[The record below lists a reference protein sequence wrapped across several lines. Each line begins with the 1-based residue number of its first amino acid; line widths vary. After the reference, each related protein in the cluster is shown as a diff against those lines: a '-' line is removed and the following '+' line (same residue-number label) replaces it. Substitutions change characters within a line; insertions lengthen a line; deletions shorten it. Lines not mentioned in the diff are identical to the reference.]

1 MNDIIILIVVFSV
14 VILLVVVMYYFLK
27 RTIAKINQQSKD
39 YFVDKLQAYD
49 KLISQR
55 EETLKGLNESIELK
69 RKELLEQQ
77 ENVVKEENVYLY
89 DQQNIDYQD
98 DKIFQ
103 KLKKVENRFNI
114 NNEMLIK
121 NFIKKYF
128 NEKSVLR
135 YETLVEARSKLS
147 RDVVYKMISKGPRE
161 QENNIRKILG
171 DLASILD
178 DFNKKHKKFSLLQF
192 ISYFDKIIMVEDPYI
207 YVYVGNSKENYDK
220 LHKFVRTKVDENI
233 FKGVSIIY
241 RGKLYDFSLK

>member
-1 MNDIIILIVVFSV
+1 MNDIIIVIIVFAI
-14 VILLVVVMYYFLK
+14 VILLIAIMFFFLK
-27 RTIAKINQQSKD
+27 RTVIRINQQSKD

-49 KLISQR
+49 DLISQR

-69 RKELLEQQ
+69 QKELLEKQ
-77 ENVVKEENVYLY
+77 ENTVKEEAVFLY

-103 KLKKVENRFNI
+103 KLKKVESRFNI
-114 NNEMLIK
+114 NNEVLIK
-121 NFIKKYF
+121 KFIKKYF
-128 NEKSVLR
+128 NEKSVVK
-135 YETLVEARSKLS
+135 YEALVEARNKLN
-147 RDVVYKMISKGPRE
+147 RDVLYKMMSKGPRE
-161 QENNIRKILG
+161 QENNIREILG

-178 DFNKKHKKFSLLQF
+178 DFNKKYKKFSLLKF

-207 YVYVGNSKENYDK
+207 YVYVGNPKENYDK
-220 LHKFVRTKVDENI
+220 LHKFVITKVDEKI